1 MVSSRREKK
10 LMTTTTF
17 KTLVIWGGTLAL
29 PAFALDP
36 AALTQAE
43 QQVRS
48 GQAAQAYAALAPE
61 QFSQAGNPEFDYL
74 FGLAALET
82 GQASTATLA
91 FERVLAV
98 APNHGAARLDMGR
111 AYVALGDLPRARQ
124 EFALALALNPPP
136 AARATIAR
144 YQAEMDAR
152 EQAPATRLTAYVE
165 SGLGS
170 DGNATQGPGSST
182 LFLPAFGVNFALNA
196 SNQKAQDEFAQV
208 NAGAE
213 LSLRLSDKLSLYGGA
228 DTKWRSYDQLSSFN
242 SGSTDLRAGL
252 QWQTGPNTWRAGTGY
267 NDYRL
272 DGQAYRAIS
281 SVGGEFLHTLTER
294 QQLMAFAQYA
304 QVRYAQDS
312 QASNDV
318 NQWVLGAGWV
328 SQLATAW
335 PTTLSLSAYLGTETE
350 ADSTR
355 PRIDGDKNFTGL
367 RAGGQVSLR
376 PDLDI
381 YATAGIQNGSYQR
394 SNSLYAQQRAD
405 EVYELTLGSVW
416 RFAPAWSFKPQLSWT
431 RNQSNLS
438 LNDYQRHELSLL
450 VRRDFQ

>member
-1 MVSSRREKK
+1 MNINKIK
-10 LMTTTTF
+10 ALI
-17 KTLVIWGGTLAL
+17 LWGGAFAL
-29 PAFALDP
+29 PAFALD
-36 AALTQAE
+36 AAGLAQAE
-43 QQVRS
+43 QMVLS
-48 GQAAQAYAALAPE
+48 GQAAQAYAVLAPE
-61 QFSQAGNPEFDYL
+61 QFSQAGKPEFDYL

-124 EFALALALNPPP
+124 EFDLALALDPPP

-152 EQAPATRLTAYVE
+152 EKSKATRLSAYVE
-165 SGLGS
+165 AGLGTDS
-170 DGNATQGPGSST
+170 NATQGPSSNS
-182 LFLPAFGVNFALNA
+182 LFLPTFGGNFTLNA
-196 SNQKAQDEFAQV
+196 ANQQTADDFSQV
-208 NAGAE
+208 SAGVD
-213 LSLRLSDKLSLYGGA
+213 LKHSLTDSVSLYGGV
-228 DTKWRSYDQLSSFN
+228 DSKWRNYGQVNNFN
-242 SGSTDLRAGL
+242 SGSTDLRGGV
-252 QWQTGPNTWRAGTGY
+252 QWQAGRNTWRAGVGY

-281 SVGGEFLHTLTER
+281 SVGGEFQHSLTQR
-294 QQLMAFAQYA
+294 QQLMAFGQYA
-304 QVRYAQDS
+304 QVRYTQDS

-328 SQLATAW
+328 NQLATAW
-335 PTTLSLSAYLGTETE
+335 PSVLSLSAYVGGETE
-350 ADSTR
+350 ADRARART
-355 PRIDGDKNFTGL
+355 DGDKNFFGV
-367 RAGGQVSLR
+367 RAGGQISLR
-376 PDLDI
+376 PDLDV
-381 YATAGIQNGSYQR
+381 YATAGVQIGNYQR
-394 SNSLYAQQRAD
+394 ANSLYAQQRAD

-416 RFAPAWSFKPQLSWT
+416 RFAPAWSFKPQLSWIH
-431 RNQSNLS
+431 NQSNLS